1 MRLYH
6 YTKFGTAATKI
17 LPFKELRFN
26 SFEKVNDPLE
36 NLLHLTNY
44 EDIIYVNENHSDFLK
59 AMHFQKD
66 WQVLSFSIDRKD
78 NDEVIE
84 GYKLHRMWAQ
94 YGENNA
100 GICLE
105 IDYDKFLTE
114 NQKIIERYYFKDTIV
129 GYNNY
134 ALRAMPMTLIGKK
147 YNPDVRPPFVN
158 TYDVSPRALN
168 ESEIKDRFFTKN
180 TDWQGEAE
188 YRFIAYSEN
197 NDEIFFSIKDSLEK
211 VYLGVGFSKHYVPS
225 ISKSV
230 PLTIVRCMTLDIYG
244 NYEAK
249 DLPVT

>member
-1 MRLYH
+1 MKLYH
-6 YTKFGTAATKI
+6 YTKFEIAATKI
-17 LPFKELRFN
+17 LPFKKLRFN

-36 NLLHLTNY
+36 NLLHLTKY
-44 EDIIYVNENHSDFLK
+44 EDAIFMNENISDFLK
-59 AMHFQKD
+59 ARHFQKE
-66 WQVLSFSIDRKD
+66 WQVLSFSIDKKGD
-78 NDEVIE
+78 DEVAE

-94 YGENNA
+94 YGENNV

-105 IDYDKFLTE
+105 IDYEKFVTE
-114 NQKIIERYYFKDTIV
+114 NQKIIERYHFVDAIV
-129 GYNNY
+129 EYNNY
-134 ALRAMPMTLIGKK
+134 ALRAMPMSLIGKK
-147 YNPDVRPPFVN
+147 HNPDVQPPFVN

-168 ESEIKDRFFTKN
+168 KTEIKDRFFTKN
-180 TDWQGEAE
+180 TDWRSEVE

-197 NDEIFFSIKDSLEK
+197 NDELFFSIKDSLEK

-230 PLTIVRCMTLDIYG
+230 PLAMVCCMTLDIYG